1 MAFGTSPIPDL
12 AMPVARGIAAAMK
25 TLARIIA
32 GLALLSGAPAHAI
45 VGGGVP
51 SADGVGRSV
60 VTIVGSRGNFCTGAV
75 IAPKIV
81 LTAAHC
87 VQPGAE
93 YKIVEYGPDKQLLLQ
108 DVKSVAIHP
117 GFNMQTMLAHRATAD
132 VALLQLGAP
141 AKGKLPSTLGQPNIP
156 IIVGSRFTIAGI
168 GVTVRGDGKSGGTIR
183 VAGLI
188 ATGKPGTLQIRL
200 VDPVNQGT
208 RDGLGACTGDSG
220 GPVFEDKQTGPAIVG
235 VVSWSTGPNG
245 SAGCGGLT
253 GVTPL
258 TLYRDWLLQTAR
270 QWGAGL

>member
-1 MAFGTSPIPDL
+1 MRGL
-12 AMPVARGIAAAMK
+12 AARIAQAIAATMK
-25 TLARIIA
+25 VSLRICMT
-32 GLALLSGAPAHAI
+32 LALLSAAPVYAI

-87 VQPGAE
+87 VQPGSD
-93 YKIVEYGPDKQLLLQ
+93 YKIVEYGADKQPSLQ

-117 GFNMQTMLAHRATAD
+117 GFNMQAMLAHRATAD
-132 VALLQLGAP
+132 LALLQFDAP
-141 AKGKLPSTLGQPNIP
+141 AKGKTPAAVGAPNIP

-168 GVTVRGDGKSGGTIR
+168 GVTVRGDGKSGGGIR
-183 VAGLI
+183 VAGLV

-200 VDPVNQGT
+200 VDPVGQGT

-220 GPVFEDKQTGPAIVG
+220 APVFEDKQTGPAIIG

-258 TLYRDWLLQTAR
+258 TLYRDWLVQTAR
-270 QWGAGL
+270 QWGAAL

>member
-1 MAFGTSPIPDL
+1 L
-12 AMPVARGIAAAMK
+12 AIGIAAAIEAGMK
-25 TLARIIA
+25 TLPMLTLAA
-32 GLALLSGAPAHAI
+32 ALLVPVSAGAI
-45 VGGGVP
+45 VGGAPP
-51 SADGVGRSV
+51 SGDGIGRSV
-60 VTIVGSRGNFCTGAV
+60 MTIVGSRGNFCTGSL

-93 YKIVEYGPDKQLLLQ
+93 YRIVDNSSGQPALQ
-108 DVKSVAIHP
+108 TVRSIAIHP
-117 GFNMQTMLAHRATAD
+117 GFKMDAMLAHRATAD
-132 VALLQLGAP
+132 VALLQLDQP
-141 AKGKLPSTLGQPNIP
+141 AKGKAPATLGMPNIP
-156 IIVGSRFTIAGI
+156 IVVGGRFTIAGI

-183 VAGLI
+183 IAGLV
-188 ATGKPGTLQIRL
+188 ATGRPGSLQIRL
-200 VDPVNQGT
+200 VDPTGLGT

-220 GPVFEDKQTGPAIVG
+220 APVFEDKPDGPAIVG

-245 SAGCGGLT
+245 SAGCGGMT